1 MGKEEVASELVLDG
15 WIRFGQA
22 EVEEERHKQR
32 RGDEECAECLTM
44 SLETKFRAR
53 LWECLLCHAK
63 TSGFYFTVA
72 VKGMS
77 FLKQEGD
84 RKQSFDSHCSLFIPC
99 LLPPET
105 RGWGGGNRARYCK

>member
-1 MGKEEVASELVLDG
+1 MGKEEVASELVPDG

-22 EVEEERHKQR
+22 EMEEERHKQR
-32 RGDEECAECLTM
+32 RGDEECVECLTM

-63 TSGFYFTVA
+63 TSGFYFIVA

-77 FLKQEGD
+77 FSKQEGD
-84 RKQSFDSHCSLFIPC
+84 RKQSFDSHCSFAHSLF
-99 LLPPET
+99 
-105 RGWGGGNRARYCK
+105 AAS